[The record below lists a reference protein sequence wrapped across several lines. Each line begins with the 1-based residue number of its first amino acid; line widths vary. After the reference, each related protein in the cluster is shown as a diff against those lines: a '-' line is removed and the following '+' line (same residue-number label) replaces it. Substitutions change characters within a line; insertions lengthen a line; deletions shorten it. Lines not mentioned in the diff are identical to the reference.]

1 MHLQRYVSPDLTHFV
16 GKRFRTQAERYN
28 LLKRILKTGVLK
40 ASPRL
45 KPARPL
51 TRAILKDTDLGI
63 STNQG
68 CVLPA
73 VCFCDIPL
81 CDLPLHMRKY
91 SPFGL
96 AFEKSFLASVGAVP
110 VVYVPARGRPASLP
124 YPGYGRQR
132 VASQAVC
139 FDEVWRIVDRLD
151 NRLDASPVQPRKSQE
166 AQLLAEDTRR
176 VIEFLYFHIFSNL
189 KFFDHRLNDADRRN
203 FYLERE
209 WRVGQDV
216 HFELDDV
223 MRVIIPDRWHRQFRR
238 DFDGYEGEVVFS
250 DWQH

>member
-45 KPARPL
+45 KRADPL
-51 TRAILKDTDLGI
+51 TRALLKDTDLGI

-96 AFEKSFLASVGAVP
+96 AFEKSFLADLGAVP
-110 VVYVPARGRPASLP
+110 VMYVPEGGRPTSLP

-139 FDEVWRIVDRLD
+139 FDEFWRII
-151 NRLDASPVQPRKSQE
+151 NRLDSSMVQFKKSQE
-166 AQLLAEDTRR
+166 AQRLAEDTQR
-176 VIEFLYFHIFSNL
+176 VIAFLHFHILGNL
-189 KFFDHRLNDADRRN
+189 KFFDHRLNDVDPDN
-203 FYLERE
+203 YYLERE

-216 HFELDDV
+216 HFELNDV
-223 MRVIIPDRWHRQFRR
+223 MRVIIPDRWHDRFRL
-238 DFDGYEGEVVFS
+238 DFDGYDGEVVFS